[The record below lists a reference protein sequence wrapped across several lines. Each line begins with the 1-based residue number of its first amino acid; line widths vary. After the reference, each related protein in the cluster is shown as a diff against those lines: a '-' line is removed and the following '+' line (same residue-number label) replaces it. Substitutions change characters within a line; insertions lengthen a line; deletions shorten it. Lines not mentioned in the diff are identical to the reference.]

1 MQISYLKKLFYDQKL
16 IILLLIVF
24 NILYEYSYAW
34 LFFKSEISQIVES
47 YIQLLPPEFTTIL
60 GIDSGVTYLSMQVLA
75 FSYAHPL
82 MLVSLFFLP
91 ISLPTRYLT
100 GEIEQKTFDLL
111 LSHPI
116 KRFVI
121 PVQIFLIII
130 IALFLQITA
139 MFLGTW
145 IAYLRFDLN
154 INILDY
160 ARAAVAGYFFYLSS
174 AALALAISSFH
185 NERGKALS
193 RIMGIIVFLYF
204 CDTIFKINKSF
215 EYLLSYSYFQLY
227 QPGKLV
233 LNQVNAGNCIL
244 ISLLLTLI
252 CLVISIWQFNHR
264 DL

>member
-1 MQISYLKKLFYDQKL
+1 MQLPYLKKLFDDQKL

-24 NILYEYSYAW
+24 SILFEYLYAW
-34 LFFKSEISQIVES
+34 LFFKSEISKLVET
-47 YIQLLPPEFTTIL
+47 YIQLLPPEFTTII
-60 GIDSGVTYLSMQVLA
+60 GIDSGTTYLSMQVLA

-111 LSHPI
+111 LSYPI
-116 KRFVI
+116 YRFTI
-121 PVQIFLIII
+121 PIQIFLIII
-130 IALFLQITA
+130 LALFLQITA

-145 IAYLRFDLN
+145 IAYLGFDLK
-154 INILDY
+154 INIFDY
-160 ARAAVAGYFFYLSS
+160 ARTAIAGYFFYISA

-193 RIMGIIVFLYF
+193 RIMGLIVFLYF
-204 CDTIFKINKSF
+204 CDTIFKVNKSF
-215 EYLLSYSYFQLY
+215 DFILSYSYFQLY

-233 LNQVNAGNCIL
+233 LNQANTANCIL

-252 CLVISIWQFNHR
+252 FLVIAIVQFNRR